1 MKNFFKINR
10 ALVAKKKF
18 FTLTLALM
26 ATITMWATPTQS
38 YVLTGYSTQIKN
50 GKCVNIG
57 GAYCGRKGSNYTPNA
72 TYGLPSGNGNVAA
85 VFTIN
90 QTSTITFIMDNQ
102 QTSAKSGSVLLAS
115 VTDSYYSDCQSGTL
129 GDLPSTASQ
138 TKAVSFAKNA
148 DSGENEFTFES
159 SVSAGKYIIYWT
171 SSINS
176 SIYLKRIEINSD
188 VKYSVTIN
196 PNGGDYASTP
206 DGWTKTDG
214 KYSKSDLSGSFN
226 VPEGLTYSG
235 YDLNGWKDGQGND
248 ITLPITLS
256 HDTTLVAQ
264 WAAHQTSS
272 DATLSALSVAGCTL
286 NETFDPATTAY
297 TISLPF
303 YASMPAVGAVTAT
316 KNDSYAKTPVVSISD
331 NVITV
336 ACEAEDG
343 TKKNYTI
350 TVNIAPV
357 PTASSS
363 INIEQLVL
371 DNSKSYNIGSALD
384 AANIAYVDKDALDS
398 LLMGTESKPKDDCNE
413 AYLGLKFKKAT
424 SKFTIIVPSGEALN
438 VKFGATNNLTVSVN
452 GAAPAAPSLTNGVYS
467 LAASDGAKEVVFALT
482 GTQTVVLKQIMVG
495 EDIAVVRPFLA
506 TVADTEHGTASVELP
521 KYAKG
526 EQVTVNCTPAS
537 GYQVDNIAVSGFD
550 RKGAEID
557 VEVTDGKFTMPGSP
571 VTITVTFSV
580 ATALDSTEDEVK
592 AVKVLRDGQ
601 LFIEKNGHV
610 YNVFGACV
618 K

>member
-1 MKNFFKINR
+1 MKK
-10 ALVAKKKF
+10 V

-38 YVLTGYSTQIKN
+38 YVLTGYSTQITN

-85 VFTIN
+85 VFTVN

-115 VTDSYYSDCQSGTL
+115 VSDSYYSDCQSGTL
-129 GDLPSTASQ
+129 GSLPSTASQ

-176 SIYLKRIEINSD
+176 SIYLKRIEINSA

-214 KYSKSDLSGSFN
+214 KYTKSDLSGSFN

-286 NETFDPATTAY
+286 SPAFAPATTAY
-297 TISLPF
+297 TIALPF
-303 YASMPAVGAVTAT
+303 YASMPVVGDVTAT
-316 KNDSYAKTPVVSISD
+316 KNDSYAADPVVSISD

-336 ACEAEDG
+336 ACEAENGD
-343 TKKNYTI
+343 KLNYTI
-350 TVNIAPV
+350 TVNFAPV

-363 INIEQLVL
+363 INIEQWVL
-371 DNSKSYNIGSALD
+371 DNQKGKDDAAGIVLAKALFDAHNIG
-384 AANIAYVDKDALDS
+384 YVSPHALDS
-398 LLMGTESKPKDDCNE
+398 LNDDPSKTNRNE
-413 AYLGLKFKKAT
+413 AYLGAKIKAADSQIKVILPASNYLK
-424 SKFTIIVPSGEALN
+424 
-438 VKFGATNNLTVSVN
+438 VKFGNRGATVRVSIN
-452 GAAPAAPSLTNGVYS
+452 GGSPADATITENVYT
-467 LAASDGAKEVVFALT
+467 LPASSEVREVVFSISKAS
-482 GTQTVVLKQIMVG
+482 TVVFKQIMINAEIETVTLPWRVTYDAGLG
-495 EDIAVVRPFLA
+495 ECATTEAVWF
-506 TVADTEHGTASVELP
+506 GTALVLP
-521 KYAKG
+521 EISTLPSGKQFDGWYDAETSGTKVGDAGDTYTPEANVTLYAYYS
-526 EQVTVNCTPAS
+526 T
-537 GYQVDNIAVSGFD
+537 
-550 RKGAEID
+550 
-557 VEVTDGKFTMPGSP
+557 
-571 VTITVTFSV
+571 
-580 ATALDSTEDEVK
+580 ATAIDNTEDEVK
-592 AVKVLRDGQ
+592 AVKFFKDGQ

-610 YNVFGACV
+610 YNAFGTCI